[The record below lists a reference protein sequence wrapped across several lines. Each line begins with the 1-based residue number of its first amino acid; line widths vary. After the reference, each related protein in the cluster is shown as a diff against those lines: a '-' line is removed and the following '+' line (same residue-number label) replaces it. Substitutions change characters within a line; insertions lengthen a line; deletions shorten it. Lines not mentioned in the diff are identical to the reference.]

1 MRVTSV
7 VTVVVTALLAGAPVF
22 AHHSFAN
29 EYDKNKAFTLK
40 GTVTKLD
47 LFNPHSWLYI
57 NVKDA
62 NGKIVSWGIEMP
74 PPHDLAKQG
83 VRKDSIP
90 IGMEVTVEG
99 FLAKNGANLVNGKT
113 VRLADGRTFVMAV
126 GASAADTD
134 PQKQPKLSSS
144 K

>member
-1 MRVTSV
+1 MRAKLV
-7 VTVVVTALLAGAPVF
+7 VTVIAVILMAAPAL

-47 LFNPHSWLYI
+47 LLNPHSWLYI

-83 VRKDSIP
+83 VRKDSMP

-99 FLAKNGANLVNGKT
+99 FLAKNGSNLVNGKT